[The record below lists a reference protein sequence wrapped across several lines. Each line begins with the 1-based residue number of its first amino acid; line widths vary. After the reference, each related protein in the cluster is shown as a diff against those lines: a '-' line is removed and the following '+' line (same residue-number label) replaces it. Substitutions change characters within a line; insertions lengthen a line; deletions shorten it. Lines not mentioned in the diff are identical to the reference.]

1 MLVRRGLRPRVV
13 ALDTPFPPGFAEGS
27 AGAFARHLD
36 HYAFRLF
43 LRGAIQHG
51 EEFSAD
57 SVTDYVEAAQAVGM
71 ARALVDLGLAEVTRP
86 GRFRLRCPV
95 ASFGPTLEW
104 YVGRELARRLGFDVV
119 TGVKLRVPGLGGD
132 LDVVAAAEGRLVYL
146 ELKSSPPKHLSDAEV
161 AAFFARVRCLRP
173 HLTLFVMDTAL
184 RLSDKVVP
192 MLVAE
197 AGRGASGAQ
206 VTPRCMGHGLWAVTP
221 HLYAVGA
228 KPSLM
233 GNVGAAI
240 ADGFR
245 ALAPPV
251 P

>member
-1 MLVRRGLRPRVV
+1 MV
-13 ALDTPFPPGFAEGS
+13 ALDTPFPPGFAEGP
-27 AGAFARHLD
+27 AEALARHLD

-51 EEFSAD
+51 EGFSPEAA
-57 SVTDYVEAAQAVGM
+57 TDYVGPARAADM
-71 ARALVDLGLAEVTRP
+71 ARVLVDLGLAEVARS
-86 GRFRLRCPV
+86 GRFKLRCPV

-104 YVGRELARRLGFDVV
+104 WVGRELARRLGFDVA
-119 TGVKLRVPGLGGD
+119 TGVKLRAPGVGGD
-132 LDVVAAAEGRLVYL
+132 LDVVAAAEGRLVYV
-146 ELKSSPPKHLSDAEV
+146 ELKSSPPKHLSDTEV

-173 HLTLFVMDTAL
+173 DLTLFVMDTAL

-197 AGRGASGAQ
+197 ARRGAGGAR
-206 VTPRCMGHGLWAVTP
+206 VVPRSVRPGLWAVTP
-221 HLYAVGA
+221 YLYAVGA

-233 GNVGAAI
+233 GNVAA
-240 ADGFR
+240 AVAEGLR